1 MIGRIALCAEQEC
14 LVQPELLGLPD
25 VSLEGLSW
33 LEGFSE
39 GQALRRAM
47 SAGAAFDEAWIVSA
61 EDLSVIN
68 LAAALKHDGFTGNV
82 CMVTG
87 EASGSAL
94 SRATA
99 AGVDEVYSPE
109 RFVQRFSV
117 EMRRRRRMEE
127 VSAGMA
133 MQSMVSVPLR
143 DRLPEVCN
151 AGPQPAQRHRASQGR
166 SSARKSGNPR
176 EAARPSAQIAQ
187 KAQISGGGLLVVVMG
202 ASGGV
207 GRSTVAACLAAS
219 AALRGAKVL
228 ALDGDLQFGCLHR
241 LFGTEEPVTFDDVAA
256 DPKALERLAAAV
268 QPAVPAVLAAPD
280 RLEHSETLAE
290 TVATAAAAATELFDV
305 VVADTGANWSDAH
318 AALME
323 MATATLFIIDQ
334 RAGSVRA
341 CQHALELCQRIGLPT
356 KSFTFA
362 LNRCAKDAPFTSAD
376 VSCALGG
383 VRVNELEEGGLEVEE
398 LCGGGLACTLTAS
411 GNAFVKSVES
421 VGHLVLPSLFG
432 EDMSE
437 EGAEKGVSLFRYL
450 GQRRQRQRR
459 RQRQSNEIIV
469 KTGTPHPDFKSTLD
483 GWEQLR

>member
-61 EDLSVIN
+61 EDLSIIN

-127 VSAGMA
+127 VSAGMT
-133 MQSMVSVPLR
+133 MQSVTDVPLR
-143 DRLPEVCN
+143 ARLPEVRS
-151 AGPQPAQRHRASQGR
+151 AEPQLAQRQRASQGR
-166 SSARKSGNPR
+166 SPVRKSGNPR
-176 EAARPSAQIAQ
+176 AAARPSAQIAR
-187 KAQISGGGLLVVVMG
+187 KAQTSGSGLLVAVMG

-219 AALRGAKVL
+219 AAARGAKVL

-241 LFGTEEPVTFDDVAA
+241 LFGTQEPVTFDDVAV
-256 DPKALERLAAAV
+256 DPKALE
-268 QPAVPAVLAAPD
+268 

-323 MATATLFIIDQ
+323 MATATLFVIDQ
-334 RAGSVRA
+334 LSGSVRA

-398 LCGGGLACTLTAS
+398 LCGGGLACALTAS

>member
-14 LVQPELLGLPD
+14 LARPESLGLPD

-39 GQALRRAM
+39 GQTLRRALG
-47 SAGAAFDEAWIVSA
+47 AGDTFDEAWIISA
-61 EDLSVIN
+61 EDLSAIN
-68 LAAALKHDGFTGNV
+68 LAAALKHDGFMGSV
-82 CMVTG
+82 CMVTE
-87 EASGSAL
+87 EANGSSL

-99 AGVDEVYSPE
+99 AGVDEIYSPE

-117 EMRRRRRMEE
+117 EMRRRRRMQE
-127 VSAGMA
+127 VAVEMT
-133 MQSMVSVPLR
+133 MQGVVDVPLR
-143 DRLPEVCN
+143 ERLPEVSRS
-151 AGPQPAQRHRASQGR
+151 GPPSARDQRSVRERGP
-166 SSARKSGNPR
+166 ARKSGNPR
-176 EAARPSAQIAQ
+176 MAARPSVQMTR
-187 KAQISGGGLLVVVMG
+187 KAQPSGSGLLVVVMG

-207 GRSTVAACLAAS
+207 GRSTVAACFAAS
-219 AALRGAKVL
+219 AAARGAKVL

-241 LFGTEEPVTFDDVAA
+241 LFGMEEPVTFDDVAA
-256 DPKALERLAAAV
+256 DPKALERLAAAC
-268 QPAVPAVLAAPD
+268 ADAPAVLAAPE

-290 TVATAAAAATELFDV
+290 TVASVAAAATELFDV

-362 LNRCAKDAPFTSAD
+362 LNRCAKDAPFTTVD

-383 VRVNELEEGGLEVEE
+383 VHVNALEEGGLEVEE
-398 LCGGGLACTLTAS
+398 LCGGGLVSSLVAS
-411 GNAFVKSVES
+411 GNAFAKSVE
-421 VGHLVLPSLFG
+421 GMGPLVLPGLFG
-432 EDMSE
+432 EEACS
-437 EGAEKGVSLFRYL
+437 ASAVKGVSLFRYL

-469 KTGTPHPDFKSTLD
+469 KTGAPHPDFKSAHD
-483 GWEQLR
+483 AWEQIR